1 MNTVTHF
8 EWVYQHNEAV
18 QSAEIDVHLKEQEF
32 IKFLIADCEKSM
44 WIHKH
49 LLKVCDEATLG
60 DGYCSA
66 VGMLNYEAET
76 ELHDIL

>member
-1 MNTVTHF
+1 M
-8 EWVYQHNEAV
+8 
-18 QSAEIDVHLKEQEF
+18 QSAEIDVHLKEQEL
-32 IKFLIADCEKSM
+32 IKFMIADGEKSM

-49 LLKVCDEATLG
+49 LLKVCDQTSLG
-60 DGYCSA
+60 VGYCSA

>member
-1 MNTVTHF
+1 M
-8 EWVYQHNEAV
+8 
-18 QSAEIDVHLKEQEF
+18 QSAEIGVHLTEQEL
-32 IKFLIADCEKSM
+32 IKFLIADGEKST

-49 LLKVCDEATLG
+49 LLKVCVETTLG
-60 DGYCSA
+60 DGYISA